1 MAQTVRSATIVVVN
15 LTVLLLSDQH
25 GAVEDLLPAF
35 PLGPWR
41 VRVAPLKTTEPES
54 LIPIHPDLLLVDAT
68 GDTAAAEE
76 ITRRLSL
83 AWEIG
88 LPPILVIVEQGDVS
102 SFRFELGADDFVL
115 AEASAGEIA
124 ARMSVLIRRSGRGDD
139 PAVLKIGDLTVNPE
153 NYQVYVRDRPLD
165 LTYKEFELLKFLAQ
179 RPGRVCD
186 RDLLL
191 REVWGYDYYGGTRTV
206 DVHIRR
212 LRAKL
217 GSEHE
222 ALIETIRN
230 VGYRLVPRPRDRQ

>member
-1 MAQTVRSATIVVVN
+1 MAW
-15 LTVLLLSDQH
+15 TVLLLSDH
-25 GAVEDLLPAF
+25 ADDVRDVLPRF
-35 PLGPWR
+35 PLAPYR
-41 VRVAPLKTTEPES
+41 IRRMPLKDTDSSDLITT
-54 LIPIHPDLLLVDAT
+54 HPDLILVDAT
-68 GDTAAAEE
+68 HEIEAAETAAK
-76 ITRRLSL
+76 RLAL

-88 LPPILVIVEQGDVS
+88 LPPILVIVDEDAVER
-102 SFRFELGADDFVL
+102 FRFEIGVDDFIL
-115 AEASAGEIA
+115 TTASMGEIS
-124 ARMSVLIRRSGRGDD
+124 ARLDLASRRAGHGDD
-139 PAVLKIGDLTVNPE
+139 AGVLKVGDLTVNPE
-153 NYQVYVRDRPLD
+153 NYQVYVRGRPLD

-217 GSEHE
+217 GAEHE

-230 VGYRLVPRPRDRQ
+230 VGYRLVPRPRER

>member
-1 MAQTVRSATIVVVN
+1 MAW
-15 LTVLLLSDQH
+15 TVLFLSDQH
-25 GAVEDLLPAF
+25 DDVRDLLPTF
-35 PLGPWR
+35 PLGPYR
-41 VRVAPLKTTEPES
+41 VSRAPLKTTGPDE
-54 LIPIHPDLLLVDAT
+54 LIPLHPELLLIDAT
-68 GDTAAAEE
+68 GDISVAEE
-76 ITRRLSL
+76 ATRRLAL

-88 LPPILVIVEQGDVS
+88 LPPIVVIVDDDGVAR
-102 SFRFELGADDFVL
+102 FRFEQGADDFLL
-115 AEASAGEIA
+115 AGASIGEIS
-124 ARMSVLIRRSGRGDD
+124 ARLSLVSNRTGRGEE
-139 PAVLKIGDLTVNPE
+139 ATVLKIGDLTVNPE
-153 NYQVYVRDRPLD
+153 NYQVYVRGRPLD

-217 GSEHE
+217 GVEHE

-230 VGYRLVPRPRDRQ
+230 VGYRLVPRPRER

>member
-1 MAQTVRSATIVVVN
+1 MAW
-15 LTVLLLSDQH
+15 TVLLLSDQYRD
-25 GAVEDLLPAF
+25 VREILPEF
-35 PLGPWR
+35 PI
-41 VRVAPLKTTEPES
+41 APYRILQASLKDTVVDD

-68 GDTAAAEE
+68 GDVAVAEE
-76 ITRRLSL
+76 AARRLAL

-88 LPPILVIVEQGDVS
+88 LPPIVVVVNDETIAR
-102 SFRFELGADDFVL
+102 FRFEVGADDFIL
-115 AEASAGEIA
+115 SGASVGEIS
-124 ARMSVLIRRSGRGDD
+124 ARLALTARRAGHGDE
-139 PAVLKIGDLTVNPE
+139 ANVLKVGDLTVNPE
-153 NYQVYVRDRPLD
+153 NYQVYVRGRPLD

-217 GSEHE
+217 GPEHE

-230 VGYRLVPRPRDRQ
+230 VGYRLVPRPRDR

>member
-1 MAQTVRSATIVVVN
+1 MVF
-15 LTVLLLSDQH
+15 TVLLLSDQ
-25 GAVEDLLPAF
+25 VEDVRELLPAF
-35 PLGPWR
+35 PIAPYRILL
-41 VRVAPLKTTEPES
+41 APLKSTGVEE
-54 LIPIHPDLLLVDAT
+54 LIPIHPDLLLVDGT
-68 GDTAAAEE
+68 HDVEVAEE
-76 ITRRLSL
+76 ATRRLSL

-88 LPPILVIVEQGDVS
+88 LPPIIVVVNDETVAR
-102 SFRFELGADDFVL
+102 FRFEAGADDFLMAGTSV
-115 AEASAGEIA
+115 GEIS
-124 ARMSVLIRRSGRGDD
+124 ARLGLIARRSGHGDE
-139 PAVLKIGDLTVNPE
+139 ASVLKVGDLTVNPE
-153 NYQVYVRDRPLD
+153 NYQVYMRGRPLD

-217 GSEHE
+217 GPEHE

-230 VGYRLVPRPRDRQ
+230 VGYRLVPRPRER